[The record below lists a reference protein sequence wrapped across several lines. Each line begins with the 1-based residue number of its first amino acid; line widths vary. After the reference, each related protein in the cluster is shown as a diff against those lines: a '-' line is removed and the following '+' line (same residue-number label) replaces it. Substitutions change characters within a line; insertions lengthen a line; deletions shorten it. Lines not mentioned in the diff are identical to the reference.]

1 MGEPPLGI
9 IMGEPPLG
17 IMPMCAPCIMG
28 TIMGE
33 PPLGIMPM
41 CAPGIEFMI
50 APARRCPVPR
60 CAGVDFSSA
69 RKTKK
74 RRS

>member
-9 IMGEPPLG
+9 
-17 IMPMCAPCIMG
+17 
-28 TIMGE
+28 IMGE